1 MKKKSLRT
9 KSFFVWLLCFGAG
22 ASCATDSF
30 GHVENSLKKEFSDE
44 IILKPAGEK
53 NTVDMLPQQQ
63 RRHTAQGVVLD
74 ETGEPVIG
82 ASVVIKGVKNL
93 GGITDVN
100 GKFNVTNIPISA
112 KEIVISYVGME
123 TQTVPIRSG
132 LMRITLKN
140 DAQVLD
146 EVVVTGMTKMDK
158 RLFTGASASLK
169 SDNVKL
175 DGIADISR
183 SLEGRVAG
191 VSVQNVSGTFGTAPK
206 IKVRGATSLYGDSKP
221 LWVVDGVIVENVADV
236 SSDALSSGDAETLIS
251 NAIAGLNA
259 NDIESFDILKD
270 GSATSIYGAKA
281 MAGVIV
287 VTTKKGRQG
296 QSTISYSGEFTTR
309 LIPSYSTFNIMNS
322 QDQMGFY
329 RELEDKGWLNF
340 TNTYRDR
347 TSGVYGKMYEMM
359 NTYDEA
365 MGGYLLPNTEKAK
378 NAYLRAAEMRNT
390 DWFKELFSMALQ
402 QNHSIGISGGSDK
415 TQYYGS
421 VSVMVDPGW
430 YESSRV
436 NRYTAMMKLDH
447 HINKKLTASLK
458 STLSYR
464 KQRAPGTLKRDV
476 SALYGEVTRS
486 FDINPYSYALNTSR
500 TLDPNEYYTR
510 DYAAFN
516 IHNELKNNYMDYNV
530 VDLLIQDELQ
540 YKPIKE
546 LAFSALGSMTYS
558 TSSIEHNIKDN
569 SNTALAY
576 RAMGEQHVL
585 DNNSYLWDDPDN
597 PYDLP
602 ITVLPDGGIYDRTD
616 RKAMSYVFRLTGD
629 YNKIFFD
636 DHIVKF
642 YAGMEMT
649 SAEKDRSWFRGWGRQ
664 YSMGDV
670 SKYAWQAFRKGFDE
684 GYDYFTYSTSRDR
697 SVAFFGLLNYSY
709 KGKYNV
715 NFTARNEGSNMM
727 GKSRKSRWLPTWN
740 VGLAWNAHEEG
751 WFDKQNILSH
761 ATGRVSYS
769 LTGTRGG
776 VSNADIIFRSSE
788 KWRPIGTDR
797 EMYNYISS
805 LANIELTYEKK
816 HELNL
821 GVDLGF
827 LNNRINFTGD
837 IYWRNNYDL
846 VGPVFTS
853 GIGGFINKRAN
864 TATMKTNGVDLQLS
878 VTNIK
883 GKNFTWTTDYIFSH
897 NKTKITKL
905 ETGRS
910 VSELTRGVS
919 APMVGYPSRALFSIP
934 FAGLNEEGIP
944 TFYNADGEI
953 SQFVDFQ
960 ETINTGFLK
969 YEGSMDPTLY
979 GSFGN
984 IFRYKDFRLN
994 VFITYSFGNKVR
1006 LNPVFSRYYSD
1017 LTATPLEFNNRWMRP
1032 GDEKTPGV
1040 LPVVLSYRQVYNTT
1054 TTDAYDNVRYAY
1066 SAYNYSTERVADG
1079 GFIRVKEISLSY
1091 SVPKKFV
1098 KHIGLNSLSLKLQ
1111 GTNLF
1116 LLYADKKLNGQDPEF
1131 VQSGGVSSPFAKQIT
1146 ATLSLGL

>member
-1 MKKKSLRT
+1 MKNKT
-9 KSFFVWLLCFGAG
+9 KYFLVWLLCLGAG
-22 ASCATDSF
+22 ASYASDNL
-30 GHVENSLKKEFSDE
+30 GHVGNSPTKEFSE
-44 IILKPAGEK
+44 
-53 NTVDMLPQQQ
+53 QQQ
-63 RRHTAQGVVLD
+63 GRTAQGIVVD

-82 ASVVIKGVKNL
+82 ATIVVKGLTGFGSV
-93 GGITDVN
+93 TDVD
-100 GKFNVTNIPISA
+100 GKFNLANIPASA
-112 KEIVISYVGME
+112 KELVISYIGME
-123 TQTVPIRSG
+123 TQTVSIRTD
-132 LMRITLKN
+132 LMRITLKS
-140 DAQVLD
+140 DTKLLE

-158 RLFTGASASLK
+158 RLFTGASSSLK
-169 SDNVKL
+169 SDDVKL
-175 DGIADISR
+175 DGVADISR

-259 NDIESFDILKD
+259 SDIESFDILKD

-287 VTTKKGRQG
+287 VTTKKGREG
-296 QSTISYSGEFTTR
+296 QSKISYTGEFTTR

-347 TSGVYGKMYEMM
+347 TSGVYGKMYELM

-365 MGGYLLPNTEKAK
+365 TGGFLLPNTEKAK

-402 QNHSIGISGGSDK
+402 QNHSVGISGGSEK
-415 TQYYGS
+415 TQYYS
-421 VSVMVDPGW
+421 SLSMMIDPGW
-430 YESSRV
+430 YESSQV
-436 NRYTAMMKLDH
+436 NRYTAMTKIDH
-447 HINKKLTASLK
+447 HLSRKLSASVK
-458 STLSYR
+458 SSLSYR
-464 KQRAPGTLKRDV
+464 KQRAPGTLSQDV
-476 SALYGEVTRS
+476 SALYGEVSRS

-516 IHNELKNNYMDYNV
+516 IHNELENNYMDYNV
-530 VDLLIQDELQ
+530 VDLLIQGELQ

-546 LAFSALGSMTYS
+546 LSFSALGSMTYS

-585 DNNSYLWDDPDN
+585 DNNTYLWDDPDN
-597 PYDLP
+597 PYDIP
-602 ITVLPDGGIYDRTD
+602 ISVLPDGGIYDRTD
-616 RKAMSYVFRLTGD
+616 RKATGYVFRLTGD
-629 YNKIFFD
+629 YNKVFLE
-636 DHIVKF
+636 DHIVKL

-670 SKYAWQAFRKGFDE
+670 SKYAWEAFRKGFDE
-684 GYDYFTYSTSRDR
+684 GYDYFTYWTGRER
-697 SVAFFGLLNYSY
+697 TAAFFGLLNYSY

-715 NFTARNEGSNMM
+715 NLTARDEGSNMM
-727 GKSRKSRWLPTWN
+727 GKSRSSRWLPTWN
-740 VGLAWNAHEEG
+740 VGLAWSAHEED
-751 WFDKQNILSH
+751 WFDKQKILTH
-761 ATGRVSYS
+761 AKTRASYS
-769 LTGTRGG
+769 LTGSKGG
-776 VSNADIIFRSSE
+776 VSNADIIFRSAE
-788 KWRPIGTDR
+788 KWRPNGTDR

-805 LANIELTYEKK
+805 LANTELTYEKK

-821 GVDLGF
+821 GIDLGF
-827 LNNRINFTGD
+827 LKNRVNFTGD

-846 VGPVFTS
+846 VGPIFTS
-853 GIGGFINKRAN
+853 GIGGFVDKRAN
-864 TATMKTNGVDLQLS
+864 AAAMKANGVDLQLS

-883 GKNFTWTTDYIFSH
+883 NKDLTWTTDYIFSH
-897 NKTKITKL
+897 NKTEITKL

-910 VSELTRGVS
+910 VSQLVRGVS

-944 TFYNADGEI
+944 MFYNADGEI

-960 ETINTGFLK
+960 ETINTDFLK

-979 GSFGN
+979 GSLGN
-984 IFRYKDFRLN
+984 VVRYKNFRLN

-1006 LNPVFSRYYSD
+1006 LYPKFSRYYTD
-1017 LTATPLEFNNRWMRP
+1017 LTATPREFNNRWMMP
-1032 GDEKTPGV
+1032 GDETITNI
-1040 LPVVLSYRQVYNTT
+1040 PVVLSYRQVYNTS
-1054 TTDAYDNVRYAY
+1054 TTDAYKYVRYAY
-1066 SAYNYSTERVADG
+1066 SAYNYSTVRVADG
-1079 GFIRVKEISLSY
+1079 GFVRVKEISLSY
-1091 SVPKKFV
+1091 NVPKDFV
-1098 KHIGLNSLSLKLQ
+1098 KNIGLNSLSLKLQ
-1111 GTNLF
+1111 GTNPF
-1116 LLYADKKLNGQDPEF
+1116 LLYADKRLNGQDPEF
-1131 VQSGGVSSPFAKQIT
+1131 VQSGGVSSPFAKQVT